1 MRETRLVSIRGVP
14 MLIFQSP
21 ECISD
26 DIVKYND
33 FWEFELFKSW
43 SSMFDVDGLILDIGA
58 NIGSHTLQ
66 FKHYFPD
73 CKIWAFELH
82 HENYNLLKK
91 NTASYKDVKSFNV
104 GVGSRTSIVT
114 YNDGHFSNCGVVKLD
129 QHGSNDNIVLAID
142 DLKQTE
148 PISLIKIDVEGH
160 ELSAFEG
167 MQTTLRRDQPQIWLE
182 DLSSQKLAV
191 AFLKD
196 LGYEILRENTK
207 TDDFFMVHKHNRNA
221 L

>member
-1 MRETRLVSIRGVP
+1 MRDTRLVSIRGVP
-14 MLIFQSP
+14 MLIFQAP

-43 SSMFDVDGLILDIGA
+43 SPLFDTDGLILDIGA

-66 FKHYFPD
+66 FKHYFPTSR
-73 CKIWAFELH
+73 IWAFELH
-82 HENYNLLKK
+82 HENFRLLKY
-91 NTASYKDVKSFNV
+91 NTAAFNDVKCFNV

-129 QHGSNDNIVLAID
+129 QNGGNDNIVLALD
-142 DLKQTE
+142 DLKVDQR
-148 PISLIKIDVEGH
+148 ISLIKIDVEGH

-167 MQTTLRRDQPQIWLE
+167 MEMMLRRLKPQIWLE
-182 DLSSQKLAV
+182 DLSSEKVAV
-191 AFLKD
+191 AFLKG
-196 LGYEILRENTK
+196 LGYEVMRENIK
-207 TDDFFMVHKHNRNA
+207 TDDYFMVHKHKIK
-221 L
+221 